1 MNKQTKM
8 IIGVGVVAVA
18 GYLIYKQQKQKPAAS
33 FSGGVES
40 GRERIL
46 NASGRTVLSG
56 RDLMPRVQ
64 SSAGTAKVKPCSGTP
79 AGTAGCGC
87 PGAAG
92 NLIQTT
98 SQGSLY
104 LNPKAAPDPITGEL
118 TAHYCCGNKSGDCAG
133 AN

>member
-46 NASGRTVLSG
+46 NASGRSMGRMALSSIG
-56 RDLMPRVQ
+56 M
-64 SSAGTAKVKPCSGTP
+64 GTAKVKACSGTP
-79 AGTAGCGC
+79 AGTKGCSCSGTPATTLGTDAGTMSGTSVFIN
-87 PGAAG
+87 PNAADG
-92 NLIQTT
+92 NTI
-98 SQGSLY
+98 
-104 LNPKAAPDPITGEL
+104 
-118 TAHYCCGNKSGDCAG
+118 HYCCGNKPGDCAG